1 MRIGVVTIFPEMFQC
16 LRFGVVGRA
25 MGKGLIDVRTFN
37 PRDYATDNYRSVDD
51 YPYGG
56 GQGMVMKLDVLV
68 PAIRDAK
75 DFAGGPVILLSPQG
89 VPFNQEYATEL
100 AKEPGIVLV
109 CGRYEGVDER
119 IMELVDEEISI
130 GDYVLSGGEL
140 PAMVVIDAVVRLLPG
155 VLGDDMSPQDESF
168 QDGLLE
174 YPQYTRP
181 SSHELG
187 NVPEILLTGHH
198 AKIARWRLKE
208 RIRRTL
214 LKRPDLLLSRKWS
227 EEERELLSELWNEF
241 VDLFSKLGV
250 GDRDGRT

>member
-25 MGKGLIDVRTFN
+25 MEKGLVDVRIFN

-56 GQGMVMKLDVLV
+56 GQGMVMKLDVMV
-68 PAIRDAK
+68 PAIREAR

-89 VPFNQEYATEL
+89 TPFNQKYATEL
-100 AKEPGIVLV
+100 ARESGFVLV

-155 VLGDDMSPQDESF
+155 ALGDDKSPQDESF

-187 NVPEILLTGHH
+187 DVPEVLLSGHH

-214 LKRPDLLLSRKWS
+214 LKRPDLLLSRKWT
-227 EEERELLSELWNEF
+227 EEERKLLSELRDEIAY
-241 VDLFSKLGV
+241 LFYRLGV
-250 GDRDGRT
+250 GGRDE